1 MAKLDY
7 FHTTIISNYIDN
19 EFDFIK
25 LMITTK
31 KFEHLN
37 EWYDII
43 NPPFESDK
51 LFKTNYKPKESKFA
65 YITIYNN
72 DELLVD
78 DIKYYN
84 DKTPIGLYL
93 NLKRILINN
102 EIKINYDGKID
113 KNYLKNIKFIT
124 LNSKLNR
131 NNIDILFNPDIE
143 DQLNNIIFPFT
154 IRFNLTGDR
163 FYAYNKYEDNEF
175 TYNNE
180 KTLFV
185 DKIQPNSYNNLPNVK
200 TIHLSDKIKTIPFNC
215 FNNLPKLKYI
225 YLNQVEVLEGG
236 CFNNCNIDL
245 IIHLNPKTIRDIT
258 CNDRLKYELDSYGFY
273 KIRSKDNVHSYYKIC
288 DKILSMCEFKN
299 KDVPNLKCEITRK
312 LKIPS
317 TVSIIKDL
325 KLSYFEKLYSI
336 NIPSSVVLIEDPNM
350 FSDCEYLEIIDYKNK
365 NVIKT
370 PFNVINCPKLCSFP
384 FYVYRVNNCPNMH
397 FYTFYDP
404 ELNMKIEYDQ
414 FADNLDT
421 IITSDVIDNS
431 EFDAETNDDNELDL
445 SKIIS
450 RISTSQSNRKIIS
463 DLMLDI

>member
-31 KFEHLN
+31 KFERLN

-43 NPPFESDK
+43 NPPFESDR

-102 EIKINYDGKID
+102 EIKIKYDKEID

-131 NNIDILFNPDIE
+131 DNIDILFNPDIE
-143 DQLNNIIFPFT
+143 DRLNNIIFPFT

-163 FYAYNKYEDNEF
+163 FYVHDKYVDNEIVH
-175 TYNNE
+175 NNE

-200 TIHLSDKIKTIPFNC
+200 TIHISDKIKTIPFNC

-236 CFNNCNIDL
+236 CFNNCNINL

-258 CNDRLKYELDSYGFY
+258 CNDRLKYELDSCGFY
-273 KIRSKDNVHSYYKIC
+273 KIRSKDNVHSYYKIS

-299 KDVPNLKCEITRK
+299 KDILDLECAVTKN

-317 TVSIIKDL
+317 TVSIIEEL
-325 KLSYFEKLYSI
+325 KLSYFEELYSVD
-336 NIPSSVVLIEDPNM
+336 IPSSVVLIEDSYM
-350 FSDCEYLEIIDYKNK
+350 FSDCEYLETIDCKNK
-365 NVIKT
+365 NLIKT
-370 PFNVINCPKLCSFP
+370 SFNVINCPRLYNFP
-384 FYVYRVNNCPNMH
+384 FYVHRVNNCPNIH

-404 ELNMKIEYDQ
+404 ELNIKIEYNQIAND
-414 FADNLDT
+414 LDT
-421 IITSDVIDNS
+421 VILSDVIDNS
-431 EFDAETNDDNELDL
+431 EFDAETNDNNELNL
-445 SKIIS
+445 SNIIP
-450 RISTSQSNRKIIS
+450 RISTSQLNRKIIMG
-463 DLMLDI
+463 DLF